1 MESIWRKNL
10 PQIEIKSINAFY
22 EKLHVLKNIELNVSK
37 GEIVSLI
44 GPSGSGKSSLLKM
57 LVGLLIPK
65 SGKMY
70 LNGNL
75 VNFKKQSDLRT
86 VREQIAIVFQQYN
99 LFQNMNVLKNVCI
112 APTKIQKRNPKEVN
126 EQAHT
131 LLEKVGLKDKLKSYP
146 DELSG
151 GQQQRVA
158 IARAL
163 CLNPQILLLDE
174 ITSALDPELVKEV
187 LDSIRL
193 LASEGMTMLI
203 VSHEM
208 NFVKEVSS
216 RVVFMDEGSIIEIN
230 NPKNIFE
237 KPKEKRTLDFVSK
250 ILKEK

>member
-1 MESIWRKNL
+1 M
-10 PQIEIKSINAFY
+10 PQIEIKSLNAY
-22 EKLHVLKNIELNVSK
+22 YDKLHVLKDVDVKVEK
-37 GEIVSLI
+37 GEIISLI

-57 LVGLLIPK
+57 LVGLLVPK
-65 SGKMY
+65 SGEVKINNETINY
-70 LNGNL
+70 EN
-75 VNFKKQSDLRT
+75 KKDLRT
-86 VREQIAIVFQQYN
+86 VREKIGIVFQQYN

-112 APTKIQKRNPKEVN
+112 APTKIQKRDPKQAE
-126 EQAHT
+126 EQAVE

-174 ITSALDPELVKEV
+174 VTSALDPELVQEV

-208 NFVKEVSS
+208 SFVKEVSS
-216 RVVFMDEGSIIEIN
+216 KVIFMDNGSIIEVN
-230 NPKNIFE
+230 NPKLIFE
-237 KPKEKRTLDFVSK
+237 SPKEKRTSDFVSK
-250 ILKEK
+250 ILRDK